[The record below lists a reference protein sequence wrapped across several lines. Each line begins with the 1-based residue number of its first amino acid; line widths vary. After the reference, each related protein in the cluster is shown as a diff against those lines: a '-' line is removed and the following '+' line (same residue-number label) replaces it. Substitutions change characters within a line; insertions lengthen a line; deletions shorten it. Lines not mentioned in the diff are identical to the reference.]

1 MKEARISIGTILIST
16 WALAAVVG
24 LGGCRAIDFKG
35 HAVEAPV
42 PATVEPPR
50 ELSMVSLPTYRLE
63 PPDVLYIEM
72 LKMVPL
78 PPYRI
83 QQYDVLQIQAAG
95 TLIDQPIFNLFL
107 VEAEGTVNLGPAY
120 GTVRVAGMSVDEAT
134 RTITR
139 HLEGIGLAAP
149 EVSVQLAQAS
159 GTQPVTGQYLIGP
172 DGTVN
177 LKKYGSVHVAGK
189 TIPEAQQALKEHLA
203 QFFDSPELSLDVLA
217 YNSKVYYVITEGAG
231 LGDSIVRMPITGNE
245 TVLDAISNVG
255 GLSQVSSKKIWVARP
270 APGGVGCDQILP
282 VDYQAITR
290 GGLAATNYQLM
301 PGDRLFISDDS
312 TAALNNWVAKVL
324 NPIERL
330 AGATSL
336 GASTARNL
344 QTLGRNFNLVRGR
357 TALILGP

>member
-1 MKEARISIGTILIST
+1 MKEPRISIGAVLISA
-16 WALAAVVG
+16 WALATVVG
-24 LGGCRAIDFKG
+24 LGGCRTIDFRDQ
-35 HAVEAPV
+35 ALDAPL

-50 ELSMVSLPTYRLE
+50 ELSMVSLPTYRIE
-63 PPDVLYIEM
+63 PPDILQIEM
-72 LKMVPL
+72 LKMVPH

-95 TLIDQPIFNLFL
+95 TLIDQPIFDFFL
-107 VEAEGTVNLGPAY
+107 VEAEGTVSLGPAY
-120 GTVRVAGMSVDEAT
+120 GKVHVAGMSIDEAT
-134 RTITR
+134 RAITR
-139 HLEGIGLAAP
+139 HLEEIGLAAP

-159 GTQPVTGQYLIGP
+159 GTQPVTGQYLVGP

-177 LKKYGSVHVAGK
+177 LRKYGSVHVAGQ
-189 TIPEAQQALKEHLA
+189 TMPEAQAALEQHLA
-203 QFFDSPELSLDVLA
+203 QFFDSPKLSLEVLA

-231 LGDSIVRMPITGNE
+231 LGDSIVRMPVTGNE

-301 PGDRLFISDDS
+301 PGDRLFIAEDS
-312 TAALNNWVAKVL
+312 TVALNTWIAKVL
-324 NPIERL
+324 SPVERI

-336 GASTARNL
+336 GASTVRNL

-357 TALILGP
+357 VPLQ